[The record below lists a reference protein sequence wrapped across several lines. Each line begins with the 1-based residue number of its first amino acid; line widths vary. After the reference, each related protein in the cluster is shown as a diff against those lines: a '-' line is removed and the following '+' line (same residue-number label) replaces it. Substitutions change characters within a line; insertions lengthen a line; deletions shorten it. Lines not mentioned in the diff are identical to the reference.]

1 MDLIPLEEDL
11 LSLELNDNFAHY
23 LLQDDD
29 TYKVYVHNSINRI
42 ETVYGQIKYK
52 YAKGTES
59 CQILKRIKEAAPL
72 SEGSGQAEA
81 EIDCLIM
88 LDREVDLVSPLC
100 VNMTYEGVLDEYF
113 GIKTCSITVDTSI
126 IRPDAGK
133 DVPPTQTLVLTSED
147 EIFREVRD
155 KHFNTLEGV
164 FSKKCREI
172 QSIVKDKDAP
182 QSIDELEKYISKLR
196 TMNIAKG
203 KDVLTHHI
211 NLAFHVNNKMKDL
224 DYQQSYGLEQ
234 KIILGEDL
242 KAIQQTLENKMIKQY
257 HRDKLLRLMCLL
269 SVTQSGLKQDLLD
282 GLRRFYI
289 ANYGY

>member
-1 MDLIPLEEDL
+1 V
-11 LSLELNDNFAHY
+11 
-23 LLQDDD
+23 Q
-29 TYKVYVHNSINRI
+29 NSINRI

-59 CQILKRIKEAAPL
+59 CQILKRIKDAAQIQ
-72 SEGSGQAEA
+72 EGPAPGQPEA

-100 VNMTYEGVLDEYF
+100 VNMTYEGALDEYF

-126 IRPDAGK
+126 IKPDAAKEGK
-133 DVPPTQTLVLTSED
+133 DASPPTQTLVLTNED

-182 QSIDELEKYISKLR
+182 
-196 TMNIAKG
+196 
-203 KDVLTHHI
+203 
-211 NLAFHVNNKMKDL
+211 
-224 DYQQSYGLEQ
+224 
-234 KIILGEDL
+234 
-242 KAIQQTLENKMIKQY
+242 
-257 HRDKLLRLMCLL
+257 
-269 SVTQSGLKQDLLD
+269 
-282 GLRRFYI
+282 
-289 ANYGY
+289 